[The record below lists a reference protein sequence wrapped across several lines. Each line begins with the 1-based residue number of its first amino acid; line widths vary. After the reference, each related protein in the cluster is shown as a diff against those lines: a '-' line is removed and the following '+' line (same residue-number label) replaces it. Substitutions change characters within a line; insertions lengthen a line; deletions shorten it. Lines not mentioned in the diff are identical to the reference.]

1 MAIIVDKEQ
10 KRRDIA
16 LSAKEMVLEK
26 GIQNLTISAIA
37 KEAGIGKGTFYEYF
51 KSKEELL
58 FELVEIL
65 MHAHNKRIEAE
76 LETAQ
81 STAERI
87 KIFSNFFYDEK
98 SSDLR
103 RLYKMFTGISLLS
116 PHEEMKAF
124 QTECFDYYYAWFER
138 IIEEG
143 INGKELDPAARQM
156 TGAMFA
162 TATGMFIIS
171 QTTNRNRDLKREIH
185 SYVDTLMRLLTCVDK
200 GGKV

>member
-16 LSAKEMVLEK
+16 LSAKEIVLEK

-65 MHAHNKRIEAE
+65 MHAHNRRIEAQ
-76 LETAQ
+76 LEQ
-81 STAERI
+81 AEDTPEKI
-87 KIFSNFFYDEK
+87 KIFADFFYDEK
-98 SSDLR
+98 SGELR
-103 RLYKMFTGISLLS
+103 ELYKMFTGISLLS
-116 PHEEMKAF
+116 PQEEMTRF
-124 QTECFDYYYAWFER
+124 QTECFDYYYTWFER

-143 INGKELDPAARQM
+143 IASSELDPAARQM

-162 TATGMFIIS
+162 TAKGMFIIS
-171 QTTNRNRDLKREIH
+171 QTTKRNSDLKQEIH
-185 SYVDTLMRLLTCVDK
+185 TYVDTLMALLRCK
-200 GGKV
+200 GEKA

>member
-16 LSAKEMVLEK
+16 LSAKEIVLEK

-65 MHAHNKRIEAE
+65 MLAHNKRIEAQ
-76 LETAQ
+76 LEEAEN
-81 STAERI
+81 TAEKI

-98 SSDLR
+98 SGELR
-103 RLYKMFTGISLLS
+103 QLYKMFTGISLLS
-116 PHEEMKAF
+116 PQEEMKAF
-124 QTECFDYYYAWFER
+124 QTECFDYYYNWFEK

-143 INGKELDPAARQM
+143 IAGKELNPAARQM

-162 TATGMFIIS
+162 TAKGMFIIA
-171 QTTNRNRDLKREIH
+171 QTTNRNSDLKSEIH
-185 SYVDTLMRLLTCVDK
+185 SYVDTLMRLLSCA
-200 GGKV
+200 GERI

>member
-1 MAIIVDKEQ
+1 MAIIVDKTQ
-10 KRRDIA
+10 KRKDIA
-16 LSAKEMVLEK
+16 LSAKEIILEK

-51 KSKEELL
+51 KSKEDLL

-65 MHAHNKRIEAE
+65 MHTHNKRIETE

-116 PHEEMKAF
+116 PQEEMTRF
-124 QTECFDYYYAWFER
+124 QTECFDYYYTWFER

-143 INGKELDPAARQM
+143 IAGKELAPAARQM

-162 TATGMFIIS
+162 TAKGMFIIS
-171 QTTNRNRDLKREIH
+171 QTTNRNRDLKEEIH
-185 SYVDTLMRLLTCVDK
+185 AYVDTLMALLRCK
-200 GGKV
+200 GEKV

>member
-1 MAIIVDKEQ
+1 MAIIVDKTQ

-16 LSAKEMVLEK
+16 LASKGIILKK

-51 KSKEELL
+51 RSKEDLL

-65 MHAHNKRIEAE
+65 MHKHNKRIESE
-76 LETAQ
+76 LEIAQ
-81 STAERI
+81 NTAERI
-87 KIFSNFFYDEK
+87 KIFSDFFYDEK

-103 RLYKMFTGISLLS
+103 CLYKMFTGISLLS
-116 PHEEMKAF
+116 PQEEMKTF
-124 QTECFDYYYAWFER
+124 QTECFDYYYAWFEK
-138 IIEEG
+138 IIDEG
-143 INGKELDPAARQM
+143 IASKELDPSARQM

-162 TATGMFIIS
+162 TAKGMFIIS
-171 QTTNRNRDLKREIH
+171 QTTNRNSNLKREIH
-185 SYVDTLMRLLTCVDK
+185 SYVDTLMTLLSCKDK